1 MAKIIPQDEKVLM
14 VSKSTNTTYSGS
26 ASLKAMQ
33 EWYTMEDV
41 ANTVKPYKVFTALL
55 TQSGGDD
62 NISFNSGFLTIGV
75 TYLIYDSFLGTDF
88 TNVGAPNNNIG
99 TYFVATGTTPANWG
113 DVPEG
118 SGVLTYNPGAPVAT
132 VLENTIGNIWFTYN
146 GEGNYTINSDGLF
159 ATINTFSLNNQ
170 TACFNIGGDSFYNL
184 VIQCQNIN
192 ELELATISDGFL
204 TLDNQL
210 TNKMIEI
217 RVYN

>member
-1 MAKIIPQDEKVLM
+1 MAKIIPQDEKVFM

-62 NISFNSGFLTIGV
+62 FQTITSGELIIGA
-75 TYLIYDSFLGTDF
+75 TYQNNGNLGDF
-88 TNVGAPNNNIG
+88 TNVGAPNNNDQ
-99 TYFVATGTTPANWG
+99 TSWVATGTTPNNWG
-113 DVPEG
+113 EG
-118 SGVLTYNPGAPVAT
+118 VYYNTGAPVAT
-132 VLENTIGNIWFTYN
+132 VLENTIGNIWFAYN

-159 ATINTFSLNNQ
+159 ATTNTFSLNNQ